1 MFWLRVRAISLCHE
15 ATRVAAAAVILICR
29 DLVRQMGHML
39 VEHVHEAMLTHDLQ
53 PSQEKEFL
61 DQAGTAGT
69 LCPLQGT
76 AF

>member
-1 MFWLRVRAISLCHE
+1 MH
-15 ATRVAAAAVILICR
+15 
-29 DLVRQMGHML
+29 QMGHML

-69 LCPLQGT
+69 LCPAGN
-76 AF
+76 